1 LSEQVP
7 VSKLQDWLRKS
18 LSSELSHA
26 ERERDKIL
34 SEVARAL
41 DLLPQNCSHLSH
53 KAEEDMEMKRDN
65 RAQYR
70 AAKAVVRLT
79 GIITDMCQSITIGPS
94 KDSGSLRNLQR
105 EISKLASDAARSR
118 EEWLHQIRPYYI
130 IDMMTLGGNI
140 DKVRRLGEELHNFLM
155 GRGSILRS
163 LEELNEKLDSLTKIR
178 GSMESTVSQR
188 QSLEQRIEE
197 TEQAE
202 RKLRAEV
209 GEIRENPKMKEY
221 MQIDSELRELR
232 SELLRTGFSRLGRPL
247 KKLISISERGD
258 YPLHIDVRESAKEYA
273 KKPFTTFLNE
283 EDGYPRL
290 KGVMSALSNA
300 VSSGK
305 LALKQRE
312 AKKVIER
319 KEQVVSGESLAKI
332 HSKAKELKHTHDGLL
347 VDRET
352 ADLVQRLKDVRQNGR
367 TNHALQKELRTD
379 LRRTLENERRLDEQ
393 IGLLLREIEAFVRKF
408 SGTTPRLQLA

>member
-1 LSEQVP
+1 M
-7 VSKLQDWLRKS
+7 
-18 LSSELSHA
+18 SSELSHA

-41 DLLPQNCSHLSH
+41 ELLPQNCSQLSH

-65 RAQYR
+65 RAEYR

-79 GIITDMCQSITIGPS
+79 GIITDMCQSITIGSS

-118 EEWLHQIRPYYI
+118 EEWLRQIRPYYI
-130 IDMMTLGGNI
+130 IDMMTLGGNV

-155 GRGSILRS
+155 GRGSLLRS
-163 LEELNEKLDSLTKIR
+163 LEELNEKLDSLTKLR

-197 TEQAE
+197 TEQRE

-209 GEIRENPKMKEY
+209 GGIRENPKMKEY
-221 MQIDSELRELR
+221 VQIDSELRELR

-247 KKLISISERGD
+247 KKLISISERGE
-258 YPLHIDVRESAKEYA
+258 YPLQIDVRESAKEYA
-273 KKPFTTFLNE
+273 KKPFTTFLKE

-300 VSSGK
+300 VSGGK

-319 KEQVVSGESLAKI
+319 NEQVVGGESLAKI

-352 ADLVQRLKDVRQNGR
+352 ADLVQRLKEVRQNGR
-367 TNHALQKELRTD
+367 TNHTLQKELRTD

-393 IGLLLREIEAFVRKF
+393 IGLLLREIEVFVRKF

>member
-1 LSEQVP
+1 MSEQVP

-41 DLLPQNCSHLSH
+41 DFLPQNCSQLSH

-79 GIITDMCQSITIGPS
+79 GIITDMCQSITIGAS

-118 EEWLHQIRPYYI
+118 EEWLRQIRPYYI
-130 IDMMTLGGNI
+130 IDMMTLGGNV
-140 DKVRRLGEELHNFLM
+140 DKFRRLGEELHNFLM
-155 GRGSILRS
+155 GRGSLLRS

-209 GEIRENPKMKEY
+209 VEIRENPKMKEY

-258 YPLHIDVRESAKEYA
+258 YPLQIDVRESAKEYA

-300 VSSGK
+300 VSGGK

-319 KEQVVSGESLAKI
+319 NEQVVGGESLAKI

-352 ADLVQRLKDVRQNGR
+352 ADLVQRLKEVRQNGR
-367 TNHALQKELRTD
+367 TNHTLQKELRTD

>member
-1 LSEQVP
+1 
-7 VSKLQDWLRKS
+7 

-41 DLLPQNCSHLSH
+41 ELLPQNCSQLSH
-53 KAEEDMEMKRDN
+53 KAEKDMEMKRDN
-65 RAQYR
+65 RAEYR

-79 GIITDMCQSITIGPS
+79 GIITDMCQSITIGSS

-118 EEWLHQIRPYYI
+118 EEWLRQIRPYYI
-130 IDMMTLGGNI
+130 IDMMTLGGNV

-155 GRGSILRS
+155 GHGSLLRS
-163 LEELNEKLDSLTKIR
+163 LEELNEKLDSLTKLR

-197 TEQAE
+197 TEQRE

-209 GEIRENPKMKEY
+209 GGIRENPKMKEY
-221 MQIDSELRELR
+221 VQIDSELRELR
-232 SELLRTGFSRLGRPL
+232 SELIRTGFSRLGRPL
-247 KKLISISERGD
+247 KKLISISERGE
-258 YPLHIDVRESAKEYA
+258 YPLQIDVRESAKEYA
-273 KKPFTTFLNE
+273 KKPFTTFLKE

-300 VSSGK
+300 VSGGK

-319 KEQVVSGESLAKI
+319 NEQVVGGESLAKI

-352 ADLVQRLKDVRQNGR
+352 ADLVQRLKEVRQNGR
-367 TNHALQKELRTD
+367 TNHTLQKELRTD

-393 IGLLLREIEAFVRKF
+393 IGLLLREIEVFVRKF

>member
-1 LSEQVP
+1 
-7 VSKLQDWLRKS
+7 
-18 LSSELSHA
+18 
-26 ERERDKIL
+26 
-34 SEVARAL
+34 
-41 DLLPQNCSHLSH
+41 
-53 KAEEDMEMKRDN
+53 
-65 RAQYR
+65 
-70 AAKAVVRLT
+70 
-79 GIITDMCQSITIGPS
+79 
-94 KDSGSLRNLQR
+94 
-105 EISKLASDAARSR
+105 
-118 EEWLHQIRPYYI
+118 
-130 IDMMTLGGNI
+130 MMTLGGNV
-140 DKVRRLGEELHNFLM
+140 DKFRRLGEELHNFLM
-155 GRGSILRS
+155 GRGSLLHS

-209 GEIRENPKMKEY
+209 AEIRENPKMKEY
-221 MQIDSELRELR
+221 VQIDSELRELR

-258 YPLHIDVRESAKEYA
+258 YPLQIDVRESAKEYA

-300 VSSGK
+300 VSGGK

-319 KEQVVSGESLAKI
+319 NEQVVGGESLAKI

-352 ADLVQRLKDVRQNGR
+352 ADLVQRLKEVRQNGR
-367 TNHALQKELRTD
+367 TNHTLQKELRTD